1 VADHLCS
8 VRHASRDHGN
18 LTRSKLNARS
28 IEVKPDP
35 TSNDEGDS
43 FLRTRL
49 PRKDR
54 PACVAVLHHRLLIA
68 MDDPA
73 INARTH
79 RFCWSV

>member
-1 VADHLCS
+1 M
-8 VRHASRDHGN
+8 RHASRDHGN

-28 IEVKPDP
+28 IEVEPDP
-35 TSNDEGDS
+35 ASNDEGNLL
-43 FLRTRL
+43 LRVRV

-54 PACVAVLHHRLLIA
+54 PGCVEVLHHRLLIA